1 LAAYA
6 ALARARL
13 QAEEFEAF
21 CTEHLSH
28 LDGVVWEFF
37 ATDIARDAV
46 RQKVAALFPAHEVEQ
61 FTDLFWD
68 RIQQWRQDARSAS
81 VGSG

>member
-1 LAAYA
+1 MW
-6 ALARARL
+6 
-13 QAEEFEAF
+13 
-21 CTEHLSH
+21 
-28 LDGVVWEFF
+28 DFF

-68 RIQQWRQDARSAS
+68 RIQQWRQDVRPAS